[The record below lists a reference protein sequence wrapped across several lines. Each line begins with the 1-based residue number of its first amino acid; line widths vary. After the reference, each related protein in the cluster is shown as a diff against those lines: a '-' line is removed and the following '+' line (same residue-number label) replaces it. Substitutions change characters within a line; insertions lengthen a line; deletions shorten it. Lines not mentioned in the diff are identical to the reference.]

1 MMMMLITLIMIL
13 LIIVIL
19 LIIIRIILNTILIH
33 VLLTKHIRLS
43 NVIAYDITYKMITY
57 YGFYCTVL

>member
-1 MMMMLITLIMIL
+1 MIL